1 MKNWKNDDE
10 LLNLAFGELTE
21 SDSQALEARLLG
33 DSSAQTELDLLR
45 TLRSDLTAI
54 RDDIPEMQFSK
65 ERLRQAIES
74 SGAKPVR
81 SGINWLNFLLGPAAV
96 ASVAALAF
104 VMTKGASHRE
114 PVIVA
119 SGSKPAV
126 EKLLPDVQI
135 KAPAGLSTERV
146 ATNTKIEPGSAN
158 VGLDYPD
165 ARRAAVVNAS
175 SKSKPRTKSSKR
187 RFGQSIG
194 TAGLVAT
201 RSDSSRSAK
210 ALVSEGARPNKPEA
224 ADTMPMALAAAAPP
238 ATFAATTESAP
249 IILIDATT
257 DSGVGAPTARE
268 VSNPTNVAI
277 GG

>member
-21 SDSQALEARLLG
+21 RDSQALEARLLG

-126 EKLLPDVQI
+126 EKLLPDMQI

-146 ATNTKIEPGSAN
+146 ATNTKIESGSAN

-175 SKSKPRTKSSKR
+175 AKSKPRTKSSKR

-201 RSDSSRSAK
+201 RSDSSRGAK

-238 ATFAATTESAP
+238 AAFAATTESAP